1 MRLQCNVCCQVK
13 KWQADVQTHASIL
26 FFVCSLRNSAV
37 LQVSVIRMLGGE
49 KVFDLI
55 LMNIFQMVSAL
66 AV

>member
-1 MRLQCNVCCQVK
+1 MFVAKSKSGKLMFRPMLQFC
-13 KWQADVQTHASIL
+13 